1 MKNVQHDALLEQA
14 LDIRAARTLCREG
27 WSCEQINTVLKKAD
41 ITDQQFATMQAQS
54 REFDKLQQVFGPPA
68 SSLYSGHAEPAQ
80 SAIDFLNRGPD
91 AATDILKEKGWSGHE
106 ISLVLKESMFAPLEE
121 PPVAAPSNRHYHNP
135 PVIVQPAF
143 PTHSGNGYALG
154 HADTAMLALP
164 QPGSRA
170 LPRSTSRRSLSRDTF
185 ILTCMA
191 AFALVLIFTL
201 L

>member
-14 LDIRAARTLCREG
+14 LDIRAARTLCRAG
-27 WSCEQINTVLKKAD
+27 WTCEQINTVLKKAN

-68 SSLYSGHAEPAQ
+68 DSLYSGHADPTH

-91 AATDILKEKGWSGHE
+91 AATDILKEKGWSGYE
-106 ISLVLKESMFAPLEE
+106 ISLVLEESMFTGLEE
-121 PPVAAPSNRHYHNP
+121 TPIAVPNSSYYRNP
-135 PVIVQPAF
+135 PVMVQPAF
-143 PTHSGNGYALG
+143 PTQGGGYAVD
-154 HADTAMLALP
+154 HADTATLALTR
-164 QPGSRA
+164 PGNRI
-170 LPRSTSRRSLSRDTF
+170 LPRSNSRRSLSRDTF

>member
-27 WSCEQINTVLKKAD
+27 WSCEQINSVLKKAD
-41 ITDQQFATMQAQS
+41 ITDQQFAMMQAQS
-54 REFDKLQQVFGPPA
+54 KEFDKLQQVFGPPA
-68 SSLYSGHAEPAQ
+68 DSLYSGHADPTH

-91 AATDILKEKGWSGHE
+91 AATDILKEKGWSGYE
-106 ISLVLKESMFAPLEE
+106 ISLVLKDSMFTGLEE
-121 PPVAAPSNRHYHNP
+121 APIAVPSSSYYPSPPV
-135 PVIVQPAF
+135 VVQPAF
-143 PTHSGNGYALG
+143 PTHGGNGYAMG
-154 HADTAMLALP
+154 HADTATMALP
-164 QPGSRA
+164 HPGGRT
-170 LPRSTSRRSLSRDTF
+170 LPHRNSQRSLSRDTF